1 VTTPLSGSLPRAE
14 TPADVLIV
22 EDHPLAA
29 DALRLLF
36 EAAGHQPRIAGSVA
50 AAVEE
55 CASRPPRLM
64 LLDLTLPDGDGFDVL
79 AQTAAAGT
87 SPAVIV
93 ALTGHDDSALTARC
107 RAAGCKDVILKPI
120 MPREL
125 LARIATW
132 V

>member
-1 VTTPLSGSLPRAE
+1 MTAQRSHPLPHADN
-14 TPADVLIV
+14 PADVLIV

-36 EAAGHQPRIAGSVA
+36 EAVGHHPRLAPSVA
-50 AAVEE
+50 AAVRE
-55 CASRPPRLM
+55 CADRSPDLM

-87 SPAVIV
+87 TPRVTV
-93 ALTGHDDSALTARC
+93 ALTGHDDAELTARC
-107 RAAGCKDVILKPI
+107 RRAGCADVLLKPV

-125 LARIATW
+125 LARIAAW

>member
-1 VTTPLSGSLPRAE
+1 VSPTANTPLPRAD
-14 TPADVLIV
+14 TPVDVLIV

-36 EAAGHQPRIAGSVA
+36 EAAGHQPRIAASVA
-50 AAVEE
+50 DAVRE
-55 CASRPPRLM
+55 CAAQAPQLM

-87 SPAVIV
+87 SPRVTV
-93 ALTGHDDSALTARC
+93 ALTGHDDQVLTARC
-107 RAAGCKDVILKPI
+107 RAAGCADVILKPI
-120 MPREL
+120 MPRDL
-125 LARIATW
+125 LARVATW

>member
-1 VTTPLSGSLPRAE
+1 VSTPANAPLPRTAA
-14 TPADVLIV
+14 PVDVLIV

-36 EAAGHQPRIAGSVA
+36 EAAGHQPRIAASVA
-50 AAVEE
+50 AAVRE
-55 CASRPPRLM
+55 CAGRPPQLM

-87 SPAVIV
+87 SPRVTV
-93 ALTGHDDSALTARC
+93 ALTGHDDRALTARC
-107 RAAGCKDVILKPI
+107 RAAGCTDVILKPI

-125 LARIATW
+125 LARVATW

>member
-1 VTTPLSGSLPRAE
+1 VSTPAHAPLPRAE

-29 DALRLLF
+29 DAMRLLF
-36 EAAGHQPRIAGSVA
+36 EAVGHRPRIAASVA
-50 AAVEE
+50 AAVRE
-55 CASRPPRLM
+55 CAERRPQLM

-87 SPAVIV
+87 SPRVVV
-93 ALTGHDDSALTARC
+93 ALTGHDDSTLTARC
-107 RAAGCKDVILKPI
+107 RDAGCADVLLKPV
-120 MPREL
+120 MPRDL
-125 LARIATW
+125 LARVAAW

>member
-1 VTTPLSGSLPRAE
+1 MSAPLSTPLPRAE
-14 TPADVLIV
+14 IPVDVLIV

-29 DALRLLF
+29 DALRLIF
-36 EAAGHQPRIAGSVA
+36 EAAGHRPRLAASVA
-50 AAVEE
+50 AAVRE
-55 CASRPPRLM
+55 CAGKPPQLM

-87 SPAVIV
+87 SPGATV
-93 ALTGHDDSALTARC
+93 ALTGHDDSALVARC
-107 RAAGCKDVILKPI
+107 RSAGCVDVMLKPV

-125 LARIATW
+125 LARVAAW